1 MFPDAY
7 VSINEATINKTESI
21 PENIVCLKISNLTFS
36 LLLSF
41 MIDLYNLI
49 PLIANANSTGIN
61 IIFWKSIEEKIN
73 AAPFWAPNVAI
84 MLDILNPS
92 EKPRKHTIAY
102 TASTPN
108 YCKPC
113 KPQA

>member
-1 MFPDAY
+1 MFPEAY
-7 VSINEATINKTESI
+7 VSINEATINKAASS

-41 MIDLYNLI
+41 IIDLYSLI
-49 PLIANANSTGIN
+49 PLIANANKTGIN

-73 AAPFWAPNVAI
+73 AAPFCIPKVAI
-84 MLDILNPS
+84 ILDILNPR
-92 EKPRKHTIAY
+92 EKPRKQTIAY

-108 YCKPC
+108 YSKPS
-113 KPQA
+113 KP